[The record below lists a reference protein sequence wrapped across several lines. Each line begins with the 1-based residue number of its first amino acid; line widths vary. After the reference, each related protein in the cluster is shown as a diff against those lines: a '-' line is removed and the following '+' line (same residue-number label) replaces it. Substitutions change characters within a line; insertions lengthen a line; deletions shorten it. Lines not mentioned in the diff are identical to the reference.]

1 MSELLEE
8 RAPTIVDPEHAR
20 QRIAAIAESCYDHP
34 ALNNRFYRTWRA
46 GPLPVADVELFA
58 RNFYEHVAPTAD
70 RLATVFLRLTDP
82 RARAET
88 IENLSD
94 EMGHGD
100 ARKVHAGLLRR
111 MLEDLLSRMHG
122 RAVAFEDI
130 APTVL
135 PQTRTLVREGMALF
149 GDERPEVGCGALLAQ
164 EWHAYPQLVH
174 LYEGMRNYMDLYSLE
189 DFHVNAEY
197 FYLHIGATEK
207 EHKIHSV
214 STAAHMCRTQQQID
228 LLEHG
233 YNRYL
238 DLLAEYWEGLYE
250 ALSVA

>member
-8 RAPTIVDPEHAR
+8 RVLITVEHAH
-20 QRIAAIAESCYDHP
+20 QRIAAIAESCYDHT
-34 ALNNRFYRTWRA
+34 ALNNRFYRTWRTGA
-46 GPLPVADVELFA
+46 LPVADVELFA

-70 RLATVFLRLTDP
+70 RLATLFLRLTDE

-94 EMGHGD
+94 ELGHGD
-100 ARKVHAGLLRR
+100 AGKVHAVLLRN
-111 MLEDLLSRMHG
+111 MLEDLLSRLHG
-122 RAVAFEDI
+122 RTVTFDDI
-130 APTVL
+130 SPTVL
-135 PQTRTLVREGMALF
+135 PQTRKLVREGLALF

-164 EWHAYPQLVH
+164 EWHAYPQLVNV
-174 LYEGMRNYMDLYSLE
+174 YEGMRNYMDHYSLE
-189 DFHVNAEY
+189 DFHINSEY

-214 STAAHMCRTQQQID
+214 STAAQMCQTQEQVD

-233 YNRYL
+233 YTSYL
-238 DLLAEYWEGLYE
+238 DLLAEYWDGLYE